1 MNYEIR
7 IYKRIPNRVR
17 IPLYNSLFSDSGVGL
32 VPLAEEAAEIWGG
45 HLGNF
50 KIFLLQKLNSYG
62 EP

>member
-1 MNYEIR
+1 MHNL
-7 IYKRIPNRVR
+7 PHTGTVHV
-17 IPLYNSLFSDSGVGL
+17 FQA
-32 VPLAEEAAEIWGG
+32 LAEEATEIWGG